1 MPILSVEDRLL
12 LHELPGR
19 YGDAVDDRNWS
30 ALDDIFCADAVF
42 EVKGLVTL
50 RGLTEIKRYMDEE
63 GQHPLAHLM
72 CNIYVDDGGED
83 GVVRQYFRI
92 VAPVPRSDKHS
103 NGYPMHFG
111 SYYDELVKTAGGWR
125 VQQRIFSAKRLHK
138 QLAAVDKK
146 GEQQ

>member
-1 MPILSVEDRLL
+1 MSLLSVEDRLL

-30 ALDDIFCADAVF
+30 AMDSIFCVDAVF
-42 EVKGLVTL
+42 EVRGLVTL
-50 RGLTEIKRYMDEE
+50 NGLAEIKRYMDED

-72 CNIYVDDGGED
+72 CNIYIDDSAGD
-83 GVVRQYFRI
+83 GRVRQYFRI

-111 SYYDELVKTAGGWR
+111 SYYDELIKTPQGWR
-125 VQQRIFSAKRLHK
+125 VKHRIFSSKRLYK
-138 QLAAVDKK
+138 QTATIDLK
-146 GEQQ
+146 GQ